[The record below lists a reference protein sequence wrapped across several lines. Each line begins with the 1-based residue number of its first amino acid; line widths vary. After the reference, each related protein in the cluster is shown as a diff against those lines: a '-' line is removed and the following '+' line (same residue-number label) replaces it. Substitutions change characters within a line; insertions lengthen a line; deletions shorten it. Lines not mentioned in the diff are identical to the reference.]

1 MKFSI
6 LLQFVVDYPNEYI
19 TLVEGTTD
27 GKLTSLKFTTSKGR
41 TSPAFGNEDGRKF
54 VFERTGFK
62 LVGFCGRS
70 GSVID
75 ALGAHFA
82 PFPASVPA
90 PTLPYSLSPPNS
102 VSKIYISAGY
112 GGIGELKFHNVE
124 NGQTKE
130 RFVHDVKGKDI
141 ISTVR

>member
-62 LVGFCGRS
+62 LVGFVVGPVVLLML
-70 GSVID
+70 SVHI
-75 ALGAHFA
+75 LLLSLL
-82 PFPASVPA
+82 PFPLQLY
-90 PTLPYSLSPPNS
+90 PTPCLLPTVCP
-102 VSKIYISAGY
+102 K
-112 GGIGELKFHNVE
+112 
-124 NGQTKE
+124 
-130 RFVHDVKGKDI
+130 
-141 ISTVR
+141 STFQLVMEGLGN